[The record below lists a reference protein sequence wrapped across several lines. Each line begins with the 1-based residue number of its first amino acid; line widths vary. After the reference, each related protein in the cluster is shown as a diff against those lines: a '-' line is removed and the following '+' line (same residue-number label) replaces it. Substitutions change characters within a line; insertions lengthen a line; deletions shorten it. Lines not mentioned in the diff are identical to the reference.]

1 MSEEFE
7 NEEIGTEQEEGL
19 SKTIGM
25 GLKPHPITRE
35 MGVVLSIGSEQT
47 WMSISEAKRFIG
59 EVDITIVTAVA
70 VGSTMN
76 LLTKMPTANGGG
88 NQDLFIPNKR

>member
-7 NEEIGTEQEEGL
+7 NEEFETQEEEGL
-19 SKTIGM
+19 QKTISM

-35 MGVVLSIGSEQT
+35 MGVVIAIGAEQT
-47 WMSISEAKRFIG
+47 WMSVSEAKRFIG
-59 EVDITIVTAVA
+59 EVDITLVTAIA

-76 LLTKMPTANGGG
+76 LLTKMPDMGPGGKE
-88 NQDLFIPNKR
+88 LFVPKR